1 MQSLD
6 KCIGIMHMQSYAAR
20 IKTEQLYVRIDRVR
34 HFNHPGLGL
43 GLGMYLIIG
52 NKCAV
57 PDADRSMPEKDHED
71 SVTTHVRSD
80 APNCVLQS
88 SKQTALCLRWNEIVT
103 FRSLRQPSFCR

>member
-43 GLGMYLIIG
+43 GMYLIIG

-71 SVTTHVRSD
+71 SVATLTSC
-80 APNCVLQS
+80 P
-88 SKQTALCLRWNEIVT
+88 E
-103 FRSLRQPSFCR
+103 